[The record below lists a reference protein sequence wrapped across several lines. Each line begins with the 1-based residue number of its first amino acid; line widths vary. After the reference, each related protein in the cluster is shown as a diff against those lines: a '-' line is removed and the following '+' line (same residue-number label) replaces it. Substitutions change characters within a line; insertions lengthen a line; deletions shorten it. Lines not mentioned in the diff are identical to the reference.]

1 MRQVN
6 GQKIYYQHYY
16 ADAVHNRHRQ
26 VREASY
32 YLKLDRV
39 SDDFLTK
46 FTEAMREK
54 PRVHSVDTFVHTYK
68 LQHVDAVVPSTKT
81 LYNYIHQGLLEI
93 KVIDL
98 PIGKSIE
105 EGQKR
110 SIIAPVLEIGK
121 SILFWGE
128 RQ

>member
-46 FTEAMREK
+46 FREAMRGK
-54 PRVHSVDTFVHTYK
+54 PRVHSVDTFVHTYR
-68 LQHVDAVVPSTKT
+68 LQHIDAVVPSTKT

-121 SILFWGE
+121 SILFWV
-128 RQ
+128 

>member
-1 MRQVN
+1 MDRRSIV
-6 GQKIYYQHYY
+6 KHYY
-16 ADAVHNRHRQ
+16 ADAVHNCYRQ
-26 VREASY
+26 AREASY